1 MPVALFAALLGSL
14 AIHAAALLSVE
25 GEPFGSSSEPPP
37 LRAELKP
44 LPPPPVPSVQEAP
57 PAPSKPLAKP
67 AARPRVVQHKP
78 ATISAPAPA
87 LAASEAAD
95 ATEIAPE
102 MPSTVSRPPAP
113 PATPVLP
120 ASGVIR
126 FAIFKVPLGLQVG
139 RAEHHWEFTGDGRY
153 RLSAVTETSGLV
165 SLFKRLRLETES
177 AGRLVAGGLQPE
189 TYRTLRNGQDAN
201 ENADFD
207 WSTAQ
212 VRLTRDGSVQAVASG
227 TQDLLSLNYQLA
239 YLGGLAGGSS
249 LGVVTGKKYE
259 RYAIDSLGEEEVE
272 TPAGR
277 FRTLHL
283 RALTDQTTEI
293 WIALDQ
299 LRLPVKIRF
308 TDRKGDSFEQVA
320 TEIGM
325 Q

>member
-44 LPPPPVPSVQEAP
+44 LPPPPAPPVREAP
-57 PAPSKPLAKP
+57 PAPATPPPKPV
-67 AARPRVVQHKP
+67 ARPRIVQHKP
-78 ATISAPAPA
+78 APVSAPAPA
-87 LAASEAAD
+87 VPEAAD
-95 ATEIAPE
+95 VQESAPATPATVIT
-102 MPSTVSRPPAP
+102 PSAP

-120 ASGVIR
+120 ASGTIR

-139 RAEHHWEFTGDGRY
+139 RAEHRWEFAGDGRY

-189 TYRTLRNGQDAN
+189 TYRTLKNGQDAN

-212 VRLTRDGSVQAVASG
+212 VRLTRDGSVQAVAPG